1 MGALTSPPPIPPYVE
16 GGQTGVVRKFALCGQ
31 LAQLVGAPTLEI
43 KGRVFDPPRILFHFQ
58 MYLYVF
64 ACTV

>member
-1 MGALTSPPPIPPYVE
+1 MNNAENWQMFAKCLLLLLLCVCVW
-16 GGQTGVVRKFALCGQ
+16 GVG
-31 LAQLVGAPTLEI
+31 VGVCVC
-43 KGRVFDPPRILFHFQ
+43 VFDPPRILFHFQ